1 MIADNLGLPSR
12 VVPVVTLTV
21 GYPAADA
28 EISDRIPVEGIMHT
42 ERYEDYDTAR
52 INALYHEKEQREDSK
67 QFIAE
72 NNKET
77 LAQVFTDVRYTR
89 DANEHFSEVLSEFIK
104 KTRILNHLQRTTK
117 RGGRR
122 RPPLFYRDERRLLLD
137 NSHGGVNTRAVTF
150 RK

>member
-1 MIADNLGLPSR
+1 MIADILGLPSR

-77 LAQVFTDVRYTR
+77 LAQVFTDVRYPR
-89 DANEHFSEVLSEFIK
+89 ANNEHFSDLFLDFLCSSRF
-104 KTRILNHLQRTTK
+104 L
-117 RGGRR
+117 RR
-122 RPPLFYRDERRLLLD
+122 
-137 NSHGGVNTRAVTF
+137 HW
-150 RK
+150 